1 MSNYKNYLLLAMGV
15 KEGQIK
21 PSIVERNIFPDIDPD
36 ELEMGSDEEK
46 DEHGMSPEEARQTAA
61 QHLEDPGQKHYYT
74 GIAKAKRQGMLKD
87 ALLSPTAIA
96 TPVIAVAVR
105 GSSTGG
111 LPSGADQL
119 GDISPSCLGGYE
131 KIPVEPVNSKLVNKT
146 PSNPNIIQLTS
157 PIVDDPTTDGAVT
170 HPHQVQ
176 KDAGQEPQSV
186 TGASTDSDDTL
197 KLKSAAPKGIDIDVA
212 EESNRNRVEYSNAN
226 EDENTYDEPRPDVN
240 ETFARHIKLMNTNL
254 HDRFLT
260 ESKHKAGCKCGFC
273 ANKGSFGKK
282 DKAEECK
289 KEEEEDKVEKVEEKY
304 SAPFEKMRGLANL
317 GERRVASNG
326 LWESAVASEPFNTHW
341 KMDKEK
347 AGMVKVDEESQPE
360 PHDLETDQFAPG
372 PRDRM
377 EPSQPTTKGSRVST
391 EKLKSLKGMLS
402 KKSDKGTLGD
412 KELRLLR
419 GIDASLKARGEE

>member
-1 MSNYKNYLLLAMGV
+1 MSNYKNYLLRAMGV

-21 PSIVERNIFPDIDPD
+21 PSIVERNAFPGIDPHELSIGTED
-36 ELEMGSDEEK
+36 ER
-46 DEHGMSPEEARQTAA
+46 DEHDMSPEKARQTAV

-74 GIAKAKRQGMLKD
+74 GMAKAKRQGMLKD

-111 LPSGADQL
+111 LPSGADQK
-119 GDISPSCLGGYE
+119 GDISPTCLGGYE

-146 PSNPNIIQLTS
+146 PANPDIMQHDS
-157 PIVDDPTTDGAVT
+157 PIVDDPALAGAVT

-212 EESNRNRVEYSNAN
+212 DESNRDRAEYSGAN
-226 EDENTYDEPRPDVN
+226 EDEIAEPRPDVN
-240 ETFARHIKLMNTNL
+240 ETFARHKKLMETSL
-254 HDRFLT
+254 TDKFLS

-282 DKAEECK
+282 DKAEEGK
-289 KEEEEDKVEKVEEKY
+289 KEEEEEGKVEKVEEKY
-304 SAPFEKMRGLANL
+304 SIPFEKMRGLANL

-326 LWESAVASEPFNTHW
+326 LWENAGASEPFNTHW

-347 AGMVKVDEESQPE
+347 GGMVKVDEESQPE
-360 PHDLETDQFAPG
+360 PYDQETDQFAPG
-372 PRDRM
+372 PRDRT
-377 EPSQPTTKGSRVST
+377 EPSQPTTKGSGKVPT
-391 EKLKSLKGMLS
+391 EKLKSLKGVLS
-402 KKSDKGTLGD
+402 KKSKKGTLGD
-412 KELRLLR
+412 KELKLLK
-419 GIDASLKARGEE
+419 GIDAALKGRGEE